1 MNQRNREIRWG
12 IIGCG
17 DVTEIKSGPAFQKAK
32 HSSLIAVMRRNS
44 DLARDYASR
53 HHVPKWYDCA
63 DQLINDD
70 EVDAVYI
77 ATPPVFHKEYTL
89 NVARANKPVY
99 VEKPMAMNYSEC
111 QEMLSVCR
119 INKVPLFVAYYRRAL
134 PKFLKIKEII
144 ENGILGDIRLVNVQ
158 FYRPP
163 LPQDYQSQ
171 GDLWWRTTPHISGGG
186 YFFDMASHMIDL
198 LHFFFGKTIEVSG
211 NFSNQAN
218 LYSTE
223 DTVSAEF
230 VFENGI
236 QGTGTWCFTTGVNLD
251 QTRIIGNKGML
262 SFDTFGSGSIK
273 LKLENQTKE
282 LPYIN
287 PEHIQEP
294 LIQMIVNELL
304 GKGVCP
310 SKGESA
316 VLTNWFMD
324 RALGKSKI

>member
-17 DVTEIKSGPAFQKAK
+17 DVTEVKSGPAFQKAK
-32 HSSLIAVMRRNS
+32 HSSLTAVMRRNS
-44 DLARDYASR
+44 DLARDYAFR

-89 NVARANKPVY
+89 NVVRAQKPVY

-111 QEMLSVCR
+111 QEMLSACS
-119 INKVPLFVAYYRRAL
+119 INKVPLFVAYYRRSL

-144 ENGILGDIRLVNVQ
+144 ENDVLGDIRLVNVQ

-171 GDLWWRTTPHISGGG
+171 EGLWWRTTPLISGGG

-198 LHFFFGKTIEVSG
+198 LHFFFGKATDVSG
-211 NFSNQAN
+211 YFSNQAN

-223 DTVSAEF
+223 DTVSAAF

-236 QGTGTWCFTTGVNLD
+236 QGSGTWCFTAGMELD
-251 QTRIIGNKGML
+251 QTQIIGSKGML
-262 SFDTFGSGSIK
+262 SFDTFGSGPIK
-273 LKLENQTKE
+273 LKIENQYKE
-282 LPYIN
+282 FPYEN
-287 PEHIQEP
+287 PAHIQQP
-294 LIQMIVNELL
+294 LIQTVVNELL
-304 GKGVCP
+304 GTGKCP
-310 SKGESA
+310 SNGQSA
-316 VLTNWFMD
+316 ALTNWFMD
-324 RALGKSKI
+324 RVLGKI

>member
-1 MNQRNREIRWG
+1 MNQKNREIRWG

-17 DVTEIKSGPAFQKAK
+17 DVTEVKSGPALQMAK
-32 HSSLIAVMRRNS
+32 NSSLVAVMRRNA
-44 DLARDYASR
+44 DLARDYALR

-63 DQLINDD
+63 EQLINDD
-70 EVDAVYI
+70 EVNAVYI

-89 NVARANKPVY
+89 NVAQTKKPVY

-111 QEMLSVCR
+111 REMLSACSK
-119 INKVPLFVAYYRRAL
+119 NKVPLFVAYYRRAL

-144 ENGILGDIRLVNVQ
+144 EDGILGDIRSVNVQ
-158 FYRPP
+158 LYRPP
-163 LPQDYQSQ
+163 LPQDYQSR

-186 YFFDMASHMIDL
+186 YFVDMASHMIDL
-198 LHFFFGKTIEVSG
+198 LHFFFGQATEVSG

-230 VFENGI
+230 VFKNRI
-236 QGTGTWCFTTGVNLD
+236 QGTGNWCFTAGVNLD
-251 QTRIIGNKGML
+251 QTRIIGSRGML
-262 SFDTFGSGSIK
+262 SYDTFGSGPIILQWK
-273 LKLENQTKE
+273 DQTKE
-282 LPYIN
+282 LLYGN

-294 LIQMIVNELL
+294 LIQTVVNELL
-304 GKGVCP
+304 GEGSCS

-316 VLTNWFMD
+316 ALANWFMD
-324 RALGKSKI
+324 RILGKS

>member
-17 DVTEIKSGPAFQKAK
+17 DVTEVKSGPAFQKAK
-32 HSSLIAVMRRNS
+32 NSSLVAVMRRNA
-44 DLARDYASR
+44 DLARDYAFR

-63 DQLINDD
+63 DHLINDD

-89 NVARANKPVY
+89 NVARAKKPVY

-111 QEMLSVCR
+111 QEMLSACR
-119 INKVPLFVAYYRRAL
+119 INQVPLFVAYYRRAL

-144 ENGILGDIRLVNVQ
+144 ENGILGDIRLVNIQ

-163 LPQDYQSQ
+163 LPQDYQNQ
-171 GDLWWRTTPHISGGG
+171 GGLWWRTTPHISGGG

-198 LHFFFGKTIEVSG
+198 LHFFFGKVIDIYG

-223 DTVSAEF
+223 DTVSAAF
-230 VFENGI
+230 VFENRI
-236 QGTGTWCFTTGVNLD
+236 QGTGTWCFTAGANLD
-251 QTRIIGNKGML
+251 QTRIIGSKGML
-262 SFDTFGSGSIK
+262 SFDTFGSEPIK
-273 LKLENQTKE
+273 LQLEDKTKE
-282 LPYIN
+282 LTYGS

-294 LIQMIVNELL
+294 LIQTIVNELL
-304 GKGVCP
+304 GEGVCP

-316 VLTNWFMD
+316 ALTNWFMD
-324 RALGKSKI
+324 RALGKI